1 MKKDKFVPMKI
12 TFMTREYN
20 QAEQD
25 ASNKLKLIHEAYD
38 WCKQHIDTSK
48 INKSMFV
55 YDMIVEFGECLVEEK
70 GDAVKIKIS
79 AEKLMFLLDIEIS
92 KLASLKSSFNS
103 SLPFDTKLP
112 AIKVWEGE
120 FICPVNKEDFQI
132 YTKDQEENDKLIA
145 GNNLVKAL
153 DMVSKYTKIYPL
165 NIQQATSGFL
175 QFQLSKNSYNIRL
188 QHQ

>member
-25 ASNKLKLIHEAYD
+25 ASNKLKLIHEAFD

-48 INKSMFV
+48 TNKSMFV

-92 KLASLKSSFNS
+92 KLASLKSSFDYSS
-103 SLPFDTKLP
+103 SLVV
-112 AIKVWEGE
+112 KVWEGE

-175 QFQLSKNSYNIRL
+175 EFQLSKNSYNIRL

>member
-25 ASNKLKLIHEAYD
+25 ASNKLKLINEAFD

-92 KLASLKSSFNS
+92 KLASLKSSFDYSS
-103 SLPFDTKLP
+103 SLVV
-112 AIKVWEGE
+112 KVWEGE

-175 QFQLSKNSYNIRL
+175 EFQLSKNSYNIRL